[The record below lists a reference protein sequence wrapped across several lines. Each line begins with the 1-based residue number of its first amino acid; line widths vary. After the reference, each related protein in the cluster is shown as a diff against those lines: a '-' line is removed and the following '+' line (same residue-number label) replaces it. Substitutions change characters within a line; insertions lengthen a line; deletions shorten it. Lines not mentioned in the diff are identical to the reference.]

1 MSILLGHHKNVL
13 DAKGRVSLPSVFR
26 RALSEGPFV
35 LLQWKGSRHLTLLTE
50 EGWANAER
58 KLLEHRRATR
68 DGGRA
73 LRALSQRATS
83 VTIDKQGRIRIP
95 DWLLELAE
103 LTETVVFIGAG
114 DRIELWDPA
123 RLAQDTLEADKSDE
137 NLEQDIFSWAER

>member
-1 MSILLGHHKNVL
+1 MSILPGHHKNVL

-35 LLQWKGSRHLTLLTE
+35 LLQWKGSLHLTLLTE

-95 DWLLELAE
+95 DWLLELAG
-103 LTETVVFIGAG
+103 LTEAIVFIGAS

-123 RLAQDTLEADKSDE
+123 RLVQDTRAADESDD
-137 NLEQDIFSWAER
+137 NLEQDTFSWAEC

>member
-1 MSILLGHHKNVL
+1 MSILPGHHKNVL

-50 EGWANAER
+50 DGWANAER

-95 DWLLELAE
+95 DWLLEMAG
-103 LTETVVFIGAG
+103 LTETIVFIGAS

-123 RLAQDTLEADKSDE
+123 RLAQDTREADESDD
-137 NLEQDIFSWAER
+137 NLEQDTFSWAEC

>member
-1 MSILLGHHKNVL
+1 MSILPGHHKNVL

-35 LLQWKGSRHLTLLTE
+35 LLQWKGSLHLTLLTE

-95 DWLLELAE
+95 DWLLELAG
-103 LTETVVFIGAG
+103 LTEAIVFIGAS

-123 RLAQDTLEADKSDE
+123 RLVQDTRAADESDD
-137 NLEQDIFSWAER
+137 NFEQDTFSWAEC